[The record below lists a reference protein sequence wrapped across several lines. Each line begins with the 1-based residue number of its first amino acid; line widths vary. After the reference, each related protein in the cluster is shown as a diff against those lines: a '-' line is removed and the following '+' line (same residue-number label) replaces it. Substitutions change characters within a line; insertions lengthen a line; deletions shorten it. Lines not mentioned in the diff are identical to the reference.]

1 MYIVIAQY
9 LSNLIV
15 IFLST
20 PKSFDKNVL
29 YILYH
34 YTFVADITANYVVVH
49 DIWVQ
54 KTTTKN
60 QTDNE

>member
-1 MYIVIAQY
+1 MYSVIAQY

-49 DIWVQ
+49 IWVQ
-54 KTTTKN
+54 KTTKKL
-60 QTDNE
+60 TDNE